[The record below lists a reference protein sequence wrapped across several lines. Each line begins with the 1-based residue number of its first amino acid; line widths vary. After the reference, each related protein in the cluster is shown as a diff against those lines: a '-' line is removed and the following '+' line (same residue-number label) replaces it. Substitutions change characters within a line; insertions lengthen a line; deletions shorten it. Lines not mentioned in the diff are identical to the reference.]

1 MSIYVGF
8 FDCSATQCELAVTN
22 IMSRPAAYRMRVFN
36 RAGASLAD
44 HERTLAAHAS
54 ERVGLNDL
62 AVGEEGQI
70 LIAPVDDEDDEFPA
84 MLIVADPKAEA
95 GAPNRFLPLMR
106 IEEMPDEDE
115 EDEEDEDE
123 EEEGEEEDGEEEEGE
138 EEEEENK
145 KKSKKGKQ
153 HDE

>member
-22 IMSRPAAYRMRVFN
+22 IMSRRAAYRMRVFN

-44 HERTLAAHAS
+44 QERTLAAHAS

-123 EEEGEEEDGEEEEGE
+123 EEEAE
-138 EEEEENK
+138 EEEEEKK